1 MILVTDEQRAAL
13 RANADNPGADPC
25 PVVKLFNPV
34 GPATCLAT
42 ELGADG
48 DTLLG
53 LCRASHKPKSVSPL
67 DPSSV
72 ASHVAVRAAML
83 ALPGVALRLMVAHAI
98 AGSPLWTVRLEPQTA
113 RSDAIRE
120 SVETAPAE
128 ALFDQRRRDVLALL
142 GLDPK
147 TATVRQTSDD
157 ADTLLG
163 MFLRLLTLD
172 DGDVLRVLAIVMG
185 ETLAAASPAVDAV
198 GLTLGVD
205 MADWWETDEAFFD
218 LIRDR
223 EVLVA
228 MLRDV
233 GGKSIAEANTGE
245 KTKTIKAVIAD
256 RLDGANGRAK
266 VDRWVPRWM
275 SFPPAGYTA
284 RGGVGTIAANVRVAE
299 ARAAAECAMPAPL
312 PLAA

>member
-1 MILVTDEQRAAL
+1 
-13 RANADNPGADPC
+13 
-25 PVVKLFNPV
+25 
-34 GPATCLAT
+34 
-42 ELGADG
+42 
-48 DTLLG
+48 
-53 LCRASHKPKSVSPL
+53 
-67 DPSSV
+67 
-72 ASHVAVRAAML
+72 
-83 ALPGVALRLMVAHAI
+83 
-98 AGSPLWTVRLEPQTA
+98 
-113 RSDAIRE
+113 
-120 SVETAPAE
+120 
-128 ALFDQRRRDVLALL
+128 
-142 GLDPK
+142 
-147 TATVRQTSDD
+147 
-157 ADTLLG
+157 
-163 MFLRLLTLD
+163 
-172 DGDVLRVLAIVMG
+172 MG

-228 MLRDV
+228 MLGDV